1 MALLTELYSTTRAN
15 RDMPMADNVT
25 NHNALLAFL
34 EDKGHVKNANGG
46 RDLTEPLLYGE
57 YTNAKWYDGY
67 ETFTVDTSEEAV
79 TAAVYDWKQLGGFAF
94 ISGREEHENV
104 GKHAAVDLVTA
115 KDEALIATLRN
126 KAALALYN
134 DGVTDPKAWGGLQ
147 YLVADDPTAVLEVA
161 GIDQN
166 AEAWWR
172 NQTNGGIVWA
182 TAADVAAGIQSEMN
196 DQYLAT
202 IRGQDTVDLIMADLI
217 HYKGYWESLQAN
229 QRLIKVEKGEAGFHA
244 LEFMMA
250 PVIYDSAC
258 PARHMYFL
266 NTDFLRMRKAPRRWF
281 SDEDPQ
287 PIQSADYTLFPN
299 WTMSNLTCNNRA
311 RQGVL
316 FSTAV

>member
-15 RDMPMADNVT
+15 RDMPLADNVT

-57 YTNAKWYDGY
+57 YSNAKWYDGY

-126 KAALALYN
+126 KAAIALYN

-147 YLVADDPTAVLEVA
+147 YLIADDPTAVLEVA

-166 AEAWWR
+166 AETWWR
-172 NQTNGGIVWA
+172 NQTSGDTGFND
-182 TAADVAAGIQSEMN
+182 AAAWAAGIQSAMN
-196 DQYLAT
+196 DMYLAT
-202 IRGQDTVDLIMADLI
+202 IRGQDVVDLILADLVT
-217 HYKGYWESLQAN
+217 YKGYWESLQAN

-244 LEFMMA
+244 LEFMNA
-250 PVIYDSAC
+250 PVIYDSAA
-258 PARHMYFL
+258 PSMHMYFV

-281 SDEDPQ
+281 SDEEAQ
-287 PIQSADYTLFPN
+287 KIQSADYTLFPN
-299 WTMSNLTCNNRA
+299 WTMANLTCNNRA
-311 RQGVL
+311 RQGVI
-316 FSTAV
+316 FSDGV